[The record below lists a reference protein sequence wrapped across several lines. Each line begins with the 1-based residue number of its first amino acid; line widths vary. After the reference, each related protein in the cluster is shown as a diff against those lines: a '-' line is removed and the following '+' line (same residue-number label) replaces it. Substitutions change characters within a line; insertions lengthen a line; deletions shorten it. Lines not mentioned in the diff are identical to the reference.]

1 MESNREKS
9 SQIEWFLFLFL
20 LLVVV
25 VSIYD
30 FIFRRIF
37 FYSHSHCNQQISIN
51 TIHVTTLSQHRKL
64 AKKSQVSSY
73 LQDSIDN
80 NQYCTVELSIM
91 QKFNSVLLL
100 LFEWRFFSRM
110 SHNVLCQYANV
121 RALKT
126 ILHIFFLCTYKSREW
141 QSSFVL
147 VLCVLHIF
155 SHCTICLQYCFF
167 VFYKHETTRKK
178 GTHTHTLVRSLA

>member
-1 MESNREKS
+1 
-9 SQIEWFLFLFL
+9 
-20 LLVVV
+20 
-25 VSIYD
+25 
-30 FIFRRIF
+30 
-37 FYSHSHCNQQISIN
+37 
-51 TIHVTTLSQHRKL
+51 
-64 AKKSQVSSY
+64 
-73 LQDSIDN
+73 
-80 NQYCTVELSIM
+80 M

-100 LFEWRFFSRM
+100 LFEWRFFFTYV
-110 SHNVLCQYANV
+110 HNVLCQYANV

-178 GTHTHTLVRSLA
+178 GTHTHTLVRSLAWTLCDSLIEVTHKLFTFAHCTHSIRCAVHNGHCCFSCFECFVARTTSNQINGCVYECTRRV